1 MANKLKSFCKA
12 ITLPGFLMVFI
23 PAITLIMI
31 SILVYLGI
39 ACHGGLVFDQ
49 EVRVRTF
56 SLIIN
61 NLYTL

>member
-23 PAITLIMI
+23 PALTLIMI
-31 SILVYLGI
+31 SVLVYLGI

-56 SLIIN
+56 SFVFKL
-61 NLYTL
+61 THTF